1 MARKNA
7 NSKNSTTK
15 PSRLERAL
23 FVGYVNV
30 TLTDEDRTDFEGWVD
45 DGEFPTECYLDAL
58 ELGYQFT
65 TKFDAENDAFAVS
78 ISSWDRLMID
88 AGIIY
93 TGRSDD
99 PERAKLKCLYVWDR
113 KLERNLANGYVK
125 RGSPDAF

>member
-7 NSKNSTTK
+7 NAKNSTEKST
-15 PSRLERAL
+15 RLERAL

-30 TLTDEDRTDFEGWVD
+30 TLTEEDRSDFEGWLD
-45 DGEFPTECYLDAL
+45 SGEFPLECYLDCL

-65 TKFDAENDAFAVS
+65 TKFDAENDSFAVS
-78 ISSWDRLMID
+78 ISTWDRRRTD

-99 PERAKLKCLYVWDR
+99 PERARLKCLYVWDR
-113 KLERNLANGYVK
+113 KLDRNLANGYVK
-125 RGSPDAF
+125 RGNPDAF